1 MRGLGSAVPHGR
13 AFANRLLRWFVGNA
27 RDLPWRRTRDPYKVL
42 VSEVMLQ
49 QTQVDRVKDYYGRF
63 LRRYPTVQD
72 LAEAPRAGVMEAWE
86 GLGYYNRAR
95 NLHKA
100 AKQIVRHHGGRFPRS
115 AEEARALPGVGRYT
129 AGAVLSFA
137 FNEPAP
143 VLDTN
148 VRRVL
153 ARAFLG
159 RPPRQNA
166 ADDRRL
172 ADLNLALIPPGKVW
186 EFNQAV
192 MEFGAV
198 ICTARNPRC
207 PACMM
212 RDLCR
217 FYVRLAARRDRAG
230 GDGPG
235 ARRGDAGRR
244 RGA

>member
-1 MRGLGSAVPHGR
+1 MTRRRLRVPRGR
-13 AFANRLLRWFVGNA
+13 IFAARLVRWFEGNG
-27 RDLPWRRTRDPYKVL
+27 RDLPWRRTHDPYKIL

-49 QTQVDRVKDYYGRF
+49 QTQVDRVKDYYRRF

-72 LAEAPRAGVMEAWE
+72 LAEARRAGVMEEWA

-95 NLHKA
+95 NLHRA
-100 AKQIVRHHGGRFPRS
+100 AKQIVRDHGGRFPRS
-115 AEEARALPGVGRYT
+115 LEAARALPGVGGYT

-153 ARAFLG
+153 ARVFLG
-159 RPPRQNA
+159 RLPRKNA
-166 ADDRRL
+166 MDDRRL
-172 ADLNLALIPPGKVW
+172 AELNLLLIPSGKVW

-198 ICTARNPRC
+198 VCTARNPHC
-207 PACMM
+207 QACIM
-212 RDLCR
+212 RGLCR
-217 FYVRLAARRDRAG
+217 FYARPAARRG
-230 GDGPG
+230 G
-235 ARRGDAGRR
+235 AGRR
-244 RGA
+244 ERA

>member
-1 MRGLGSAVPHGR
+1 VKARRPRVPRGRGFAV
-13 AFANRLLRWFVGNA
+13 RLIRWFEENA
-27 RDLPWRRTRDPYKVL
+27 RDLPWRRTRDPYEIL

-49 QTQVDRVKDYYGRF
+49 QTQVDRVKQYYGRF
-63 LRRYPTVQD
+63 LRRYPTVED
-72 LAEAPRAGVMEAWE
+72 LAEAPRAGVMEEWA

-100 AKQIVRHHGGRFPRS
+100 ARQIVRRHGGRFPRS
-115 AEEARALPGVGRYT
+115 AKEARGLPGVGGYT

-159 RPPRQNA
+159 RPPHKDA
-166 ADDRRL
+166 AEDRRL
-172 ADLNLALIPPGKVW
+172 AHLNLALIPDGKVW

-192 MEFGAV
+192 MELGAV

-207 PACMM
+207 PSCVV
-212 RDLCR
+212 RNLCR
-217 FYVRLAARRDRAG
+217 FYARLQARRDGAARS
-230 GDGPG
+230 GPP
-235 ARRGDAGRR
+235 ARRGGGGRR
-244 RGA
+244 RED

>member
-1 MRGLGSAVPHGR
+1 MRTRRPRVPQGR
-13 AFANRLLRWFVGNA
+13 TFAGRLIRWFRGNA
-27 RDLPWRRTRDPYKVL
+27 RDLPWRRTRDPYKIL

-72 LAEAPRAGVMEAWE
+72 LAGARRAGVMEEWA

-95 NLHKA
+95 NLHEA
-100 AKQIVRHHGGRFPRS
+100 AREIVRRHGGRFPRS
-115 AEEARALPGVGRYT
+115 LEGARALPGVGRYT

-137 FNEPAP
+137 FNEAAP

-153 ARAFLG
+153 ARVFLG
-159 RPPRQNA
+159 RPPRKGV

-172 ADLNLALIPPGKVW
+172 GELNLALIPSGKVW

-198 ICTARNPRC
+198 VCTARNPGC
-207 PACMM
+207 PSCLVQ
-212 RDLCR
+212 DLCR
-217 FYVRLAARRDRAG
+217 FNVRLEARRDG
-230 GDGPG
+230 
-235 ARRGDAGRR
+235 AGRR
-244 RGA
+244 KEA